1 MRPEHWLFTIPLRL
15 RSLFR
20 GAQADQELDDEL
32 RDHVERKT
40 DEYVAKGMAPEEARR
55 RARLDLGGIEQTKEK
70 CRDARRVNL
79 IQDFV
84 QDLHFGFR
92 ILRKSP
98 GFTAVALVTL
108 ALGIGATTT
117 IFSMM
122 DAVLLRLLPVRNP
135 QELVLLLRQEP
146 EDKAR
151 DGFTNALWEG
161 VRDQEDAFA
170 GVFAWSRSKP
180 FTLEW
185 RGNVRAVQGLFVSG
199 NYFTT
204 LGVNAAEGRLIAA
217 ADDRP
222 GCAPVAV
229 LSYGFWE
236 TNFGRERNVLGR
248 TLSLY
253 GQPFEVIGVSAPRFY
268 GVEVGKKFDV
278 AVPICASALFDKRNT
293 ESRSRWWL
301 SIMGRVKPGITPVQL
316 NARLEALSPG
326 VMNAA
331 LPGWDAEGQ
340 RRFLNAKLVSVPAGV
355 GTSELR
361 GEFGQA
367 LRVLMVIVAVVMLI
381 ACANIVSLMLARGTA
396 RGKEIAVRKALGAG
410 RGRLI
415 RQLLTES
422 VLLSFVGAGLG
433 VLFAKWSGALLVRQL
448 ATAENDV
455 FLDLSINA
463 RVLVFTALSAV
474 LTAILVGLLPA
485 FRSTRIALIEAM
497 KARACAGDARGLG
510 AGRWIVA
517 GQAALTLVLLIGGG
531 LLLRSFV
538 KLVTL
543 DLGFDRSNVLVVSAT
558 PPWFAVDTAKA
569 GPEKRTAIY
578 EEIEP
583 RLRALPGVLSTAR
596 AFTTPI
602 GDDNWL
608 QIIHTDAPNAPT
620 GDEASIYLNFVSP
633 GYFAVLRSPLLQGR
647 DFDEHDSK
655 NSAHVAIVNET
666 AVRKFFPGGNVLER
680 HFRWGDE
687 PEQVEIV
694 GVVKDSKYERVREV
708 VPPTVFFPAAQIPSR
723 VSVEEFVLR
732 TTVAPE
738 MLIEPVRR
746 AAAEVSKDI
755 PLNFR
760 TLAGQVRDDLVQ
772 ERLLAAVSGFFGML
786 GLLLA
791 MMGLFGAVSYL
802 VTQRQT
808 EFGVRMALGAQP
820 GSILRLVLREVLLIL
835 VVGVAIGVGV
845 ALGSVRLLQSLLF
858 GMAAQDTYT
867 MAVAVGVLSAVAL
880 VAGYLPA
887 RRAMRVD
894 TMVALR
900 YE

>member
-1 MRPEHWLFTIPLRL
+1 MRPEHWLYTIPLRL

-20 GAQADQELDDEL
+20 WAQADQELDDEL
-32 RDHVERKT
+32 RDHLERKSE
-40 DEYVAKGMAPEEARR
+40 EYVAKGMAPEEARR
-55 RARLDLGGIEQTKEK
+55 RARLELGGMEKVKEE
-70 CRDARRVNL
+70 CRDARKVDW
-79 IQDFV
+79 IQNFV
-84 QDLHFGFR
+84 QDLRFGVR
-92 ILRKSP
+92 MLRKAP
-98 GFTAVALVTL
+98 GFTAVAILTL
-108 ALGIGATTT
+108 ALGIGANTA
-117 IFSMM
+117 IFGMM
-122 DAVLLRLLPVRNP
+122 DAVLPRLLPVRNP

-146 EDKAR
+146 DDRAR

-161 VRDQEDAFA
+161 VRDQEDVFT

-180 FTLEW
+180 FAMEW
-185 RGNVRAVQGLFVSG
+185 SGSVREVQGLFVSG

-204 LGVNAAEGRLIAA
+204 LGVNAAAGRLIAA

-236 TNFGRERNVLGR
+236 TYFGRERDVLGR

-253 GQPFEVIGVSAPRFY
+253 GQPFEVIGVSTPRFY
-268 GVEVGKKFDV
+268 GVEVGKGFDV

-301 SIMGRVKPGITPVQL
+301 SIMARVRPGITPAQL

-326 VMNAA
+326 VMHAA
-331 LPGWDAEGQ
+331 LPDRDAEDQ
-340 RRFLNAKLVSVPAGV
+340 RRFLRATLVSVPAGV

-361 GEFGQA
+361 DVFGQA
-367 LRVLMVIVAVVMLI
+367 LRVLMVIVALVMLI
-381 ACANIVSLMLARGTA
+381 ACANVASLMLARGTA
-396 RGKEIAVRKALGAG
+396 RGKEIAVRKALGAA

-422 VLLSFVGAGLG
+422 ALLSLAGAGLG

-448 ATAENDV
+448 ATAQNDV

-463 RVLVFTALSAV
+463 SVLEFTALSAV
-474 LTAILVGLLPA
+474 LTTILIGLLPA
-485 FRSTRIALIEAM
+485 YRSTKIALIEAM
-497 KARACAGDARGLG
+497 KARTFAGGAQGLR

-517 GQAALTLVLLIGGG
+517 GQVALTLVLLIGGG
-531 LLLRSFV
+531 LLLRNFV
-538 KLVTL
+538 RLVTL

-558 PPWFAVDTAKA
+558 PPWFAYDTAKA
-569 GPEKRTAIY
+569 GPEKRTPIY
-578 EEIEP
+578 EDIER
-583 RLRALPGVLSTAR
+583 RLRALPGVLSMAR

-602 GDDNWL
+602 RDDNWR
-608 QIIHTDAPNAPT
+608 QIIHTDVPNAPT
-620 GDEASIYLNFVSP
+620 GHEASICLNFVGP
-633 GYFAVLRSPLLQGR
+633 GYFATLRSPVLQGR

-655 NSAHVAIVNET
+655 DSGHVAIVNET
-666 AVRKFFPGGNVLER
+666 AVRKFFSGGNVLGR

-694 GVVKDSKYERVREV
+694 GVVKDSKYERMREV
-708 VPPTVFFPAAQIPSR
+708 VPPTVFFPAAQIPPRASAA
-723 VSVEEFVLR
+723 EFVLR
-732 TTVAPE
+732 TSVAPG

-755 PLNFR
+755 PLKFR
-760 TLAGQVRDDLVQ
+760 TLAGQVDDDLVQ
-772 ERLLAAVSGFFGML
+772 ERLLAAVSGFFGAL

-802 VTQRQT
+802 VTQRQA

-835 VVGVAIGVGV
+835 GAGVPIGVGV
-845 ALGSVRLLQSLLF
+845 ALASVRLLQRLLF
-858 GMAAQDTYT
+858 GMAA
-867 MAVAVGVLSAVAL
+867 AVGVLSVVAL

-894 TMVALR
+894 PMVALR

>member
-1 MRPEHWLFTIPLRL
+1 MRLGKWLYTIPLRL
-15 RSLFR
+15 RSLFGR
-20 GAQADQELDDEL
+20 EQVEKDLSDEL
-32 RDHVERKT
+32 RDHLERKT
-40 DEYVAKGMAPEEARR
+40 EEYRARGMTQEEARR

-70 CRDARRVNL
+70 CRDARRVNW

-84 QDLHFGFR
+84 QDLRFAVR

-98 GFTAVALVTL
+98 TFTAVAVITL
-108 ALGIGATTT
+108 ALGIGANTA
-117 IFSMM
+117 IFSMT
-122 DAVLLRLLPVRNP
+122 DAVLLRMLPVRNP

-146 EDKAR
+146 DDRAR

-161 VRDQEDAFA
+161 VRDQEDVFA

-180 FTLEW
+180 FAMEW
-185 RGNVRAVQGLFVSG
+185 SSSFRDVQGLFVSG

-204 LGVNAAEGRLIAA
+204 LGVNAAAGRLIAA

-236 TNFGRERNVLGR
+236 TYFGRERDVVGR

-278 AVPICASALFDKRNT
+278 AVPICASALFDRRNT

-301 SIMGRVKPGITPVQL
+301 SIMARVKPGITPAQL
-316 NARLEALSPG
+316 NARLETLSPG

-331 LPGWDAEGQ
+331 LPDWDAEGQ
-340 RRFLNAKLVSVPAGV
+340 RRFLRAKLVSIPAGM

-367 LRVLMVIVAVVMLI
+367 LRVLMVIVALVMLI
-381 ACANIVSLMLARGTA
+381 ACANIASLMLARGTA
-396 RGKEIAVRKALGAG
+396 RGKEIAVRKALGAA

-422 VLLSFVGAGLG
+422 VMISLAGAGLG

-448 ATAENDV
+448 ATARDDV

-463 RVLVFTALSAV
+463 RVLGFTALSAV

-497 KARACAGDARGLG
+497 KARTGAGGAQGLG
-510 AGRWIVA
+510 AGRWIVV
-517 GQAALTLVLLIGGG
+517 GQVALTLVLLIGGG

-538 KLVTL
+538 RLVTL

-558 PPWFAVDTAKA
+558 PPWFAVDTAKE
-569 GPEKRTAIY
+569 GPEKRTVIY
-578 EEIEP
+578 EEIER

-596 AFTTPI
+596 AFATPI

-620 GDEASIYLNFVSP
+620 GDEASICLNFVSP
-633 GYFAVLRSPLLQGR
+633 GYFAILRTPLLQGR
-647 DFDEHDSK
+647 DFDGHDLK

-666 AVRKFFPGGNVLER
+666 AVRKFFPSGSVLGR

-723 VSVEEFVLR
+723 VSAEEFVLR
-732 TTVAPE
+732 TSVSPE

-746 AAAEVSKDI
+746 AAAQMSKDI
-755 PLNFR
+755 PLKFR
-760 TLAGQVRDDLVQ
+760 TLVGQVDDDLVQ
-772 ERLLAAVSGFFGML
+772 ERLLAAVSGFFGVL

-835 VVGVAIGVGV
+835 GTGVPIGVGV
-845 ALGSVRLLQSLLF
+845 ALASVRLLQRLLF
-858 GMAAQDTYT
+858 GMAARDSYT
-867 MAVAVGVLSAVAL
+867 MAAAVGVLSVVAL

-894 TMVALR
+894 PIVALR

>member
-1 MRPEHWLFTIPLRL
+1 MRPEHWLYTIPLRL
-15 RSLFR
+15 RSLLR
-20 GAQADQELDDEL
+20 WAEVDQELDDEL
-32 RDHVERKT
+32 RDHLERKT
-40 DEYVAKGMAPEEARR
+40 EEYVAKGIVPEEARR

-70 CRDARRVNL
+70 CREERRVNW

-84 QDLHFGFR
+84 QDLQFGLR
-92 ILRKSP
+92 IWRKSP
-98 GFTAVALVTL
+98 GFTVVAVLTR

-117 IFSMM
+117 IFSIM

-135 QELVLLLRQEP
+135 QELVLLLRHEP
-146 EDKAR
+146 EDKVR

-161 VRDQEDAFA
+161 LRDQEDVFA

-185 RGNVRAVQGLFVSG
+185 SGSARVVQGLFVSG

-236 TNFGRERNVLGR
+236 TYFGGEGVLGR

-293 ESRSRWWL
+293 ESHSRWWL
-301 SIMGRVKPGITPVQL
+301 SIMGRVKPEVTPEQL
-316 NARLEALSPG
+316 RARLETLSPG

-331 LPGWDAEGQ
+331 LPDWDAEGQ
-340 RRFLNAKLVSVPAGV
+340 QRFLREKLVSVPAGV

-361 GEFGQA
+361 DEFGQA
-367 LRVLMVIVAVVMLI
+367 LRVLMVIVALVMLI
-381 ACANIVSLMLARGTA
+381 ACANIASLMLARGTA
-396 RGKEIAVRKALGAG
+396 RGKEFAVRKALGAG

-415 RQLLTES
+415 RQLVTES

-448 ATAENDV
+448 ATAGNDV
-455 FLDLSINA
+455 FVDLSIGA
-463 RVLVFTALSAV
+463 RVLGFTALSAV

-497 KARACAGDARGLG
+497 KARACSVDAPGLG

-517 GQAALTLVLLIGGG
+517 GQVALTVVLLIGGG
-531 LLLRSFV
+531 LLVRSFV
-538 KLVTL
+538 KLVML

-558 PPWFAVDTAKA
+558 PPWFAVDTARS
-569 GPEKRTAIY
+569 GPEKRTAFY
-578 EEIEP
+578 EEIER
-583 RLRALPGVLSTAR
+583 RLRKLPVVLSTAR
-596 AFTTPI
+596 TFTTPI
-602 GDDNWL
+602 GDDNWR

-620 GDEASIYLNFVSP
+620 GDQASIYLNFVTH
-633 GYFAVLRSPLLQGR
+633 GYFATLRNPLLQGR

-655 NSAHVAIVNET
+655 NSARVAIVNET
-666 AVRKFFPGGNVLER
+666 AVQKFFRGGNVLGR

-708 VPPTVFFPAAQIPSR
+708 VPPTVFFPAAQIPPRASA
-723 VSVEEFVLR
+723 EEFVLR
-732 TTVAPE
+732 TSVVPE
-738 MLIEPVRR
+738 KLIEPVRKTV
-746 AAAEVSKDI
+746 AEVSSDI

-760 TLAGQVRDDLVQ
+760 TLSGQVDGDLAQ
-772 ERLLAAVSGFFGML
+772 ERLLALVSGFFGVL

-791 MMGLFGAVSYL
+791 MIGLFGAVSYL

-820 GSILRLVLREVLLIL
+820 ASILRLVLREVLLIL
-835 VVGVAIGVGV
+835 VVGVAIGVAV

-858 GMAAQDTYT
+858 GMSALDTYT
-867 MAVAVGVLSAVAL
+867 IAAAVGVLSVVAL

-887 RRAMRVD
+887 RRAMRAD
-894 TMVALR
+894 PMVALR